1 MRQAVVYEDT
11 TRQGKNL
18 CFVLQAAEGG
28 GEDETVIIPLK
39 FRTVFVTLLVKLF
52 QPETFGRYEGI
63 PIHGDN
69 YEL

>member
-1 MRQAVVYEDT
+1 M
-11 TRQGKNL
+11 

-52 QPETFGRYEGI
+52 KPEAFGRYEGV
-63 PIHGDN
+63 PILGDN